1 MNRDAVIIDVE
12 FRMESDYEPY
22 GHFINLRFV
31 DESPTLIK
39 LSSFIKQLSAFDDV
53 KLIDYNYNIEPI
65 TENTDI
71 TDFEIVKYIS
81 KSAFSSLLVLGG
93 KVWSL
98 SLSIYI
104 YVLIFG

>member
-12 FRMESDYEPY
+12 FRMESDYSEF
-22 GHFINLRFV
+22 GHFICLRFV

-53 KLIDYNYNIEPI
+53 KLIDYNYNIETI

-71 TDFEIVKYIS
+71 TDFEIVKH
-81 KSAFSSLLVLGG
+81 
-93 KVWSL
+93 
-98 SLSIYI
+98 
-104 YVLIFG
+104 

>member
-31 DESPTLIK
+31 DESPTLVK

-53 KLIDYNYNIEPI
+53 KLIDYNYNIELI

-71 TDFEIVKYIS
+71 TDFEIVKH
-81 KSAFSSLLVLGG
+81 
-93 KVWSL
+93 
-98 SLSIYI
+98 
-104 YVLIFG
+104 